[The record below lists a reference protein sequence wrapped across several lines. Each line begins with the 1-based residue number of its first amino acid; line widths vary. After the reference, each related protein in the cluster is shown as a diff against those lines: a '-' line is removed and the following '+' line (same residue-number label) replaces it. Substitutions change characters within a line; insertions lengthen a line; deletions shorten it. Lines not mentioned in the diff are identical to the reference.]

1 MVFSYLILFSI
12 GTKKWKFV
20 NVFHSLVA
28 DNRASSTLLP
38 IRNSVVENEDN
49 CIVESDDVQHESDLA
64 YLYEILDKVFGI
76 LCIVFDS

>member
-1 MVFSYLILFSI
+1 M
-12 GTKKWKFV
+12 
-20 NVFHSLVA
+20 
-28 DNRASSTLLP
+28 
-38 IRNSVVENEDN
+38 ENEDN